1 MPAEKNASG
10 REPSGGPSTVARR
23 WITGLSLW
31 WTAVPVVLVGQMFI
45 GTSGVRDP
53 LGEALVRVLLWACV
67 GGIVLAPVVGFAL
80 ARATGHTEARRR
92 FATMGAL
99 SLGFC
104 LLFVLFLWFA
114 AECAPGDPSC
124 S

>member
-1 MPAEKNASG
+1 MSVERNPSG
-10 REPSGGPSTVARR
+10 SEPSGGPSTTARR
-23 WITGLSLW
+23 LITGLSLW
-31 WTAVPVVLVGQMFI
+31 WTAVPVVFAAQVFI
-45 GTSGVRDP
+45 GISGVRGS
-53 LGEALVRVLLWACV
+53 LGEGLVLVMLWACV
-67 GGIVLAPVVGFAL
+67 GGVVLAPVIGFAT
-80 ARATGHTEARRR
+80 ARATGHTEARKR

-104 LLFVLFLWFA
+104 LLVVLFLRFA